1 MSILRT
7 TLLGCA
13 VVIVSASFGQILRTH
28 GGQTH
33 AGSVSGNVSA
43 QDVTKTVPNLIWV
56 TGAVVDPFD
65 GATKTGF
72 RPEVINLDGLTIG
85 DVLTLN
91 GVTIDANLIVQT
103 IEVTKV
109 TPYLKCTAFVT
120 GPGAGINTNFDSGLK
135 KATSADLGKKLVNL
149 AFGIPQDQVA
159 LGNRALLFSPPGTT
173 YTLYVTYVVRDA
185 NGRIGK
191 PITVKYI
198 VTVQVPARADI
209 LANIEYFSTVA
220 AGVTQKPKIDGLA
233 LKDLV
238 DALAIAD
245 DLGALIAFET
255 AVATYSIDF
264 PVLRDKMDTTGKY
277 DARFFHD
284 YMIDSDEEPIG
295 CLLVE
300 MANAALWH

>member
-13 VVIVSASFGQILRTH
+13 VVIVSGAFGQVLRTH
-28 GGQTH
+28 VGQTS
-33 AGSVSGNVSA
+33 GSVGGNVTA
-43 QDVTKTVPNLIWV
+43 QDFSLTVPNLIWV
-56 TGAVVDPFD
+56 PGAVLDPFD
-65 GATKTGF
+65 NVVKTGF
-72 RPEVINLDGLTIG
+72 RPEVINLDGLTIR
-85 DVLTLN
+85 DVLVAS

-103 IEVTKV
+103 IEVTKK
-109 TPYLKCTAFVT
+109 TPFWKCTAFVS

-135 KATSADLGKKLVNL
+135 KATSADLDKKLINL

-173 YTLYVTYVVRDA
+173 YTLYVTYVVRDV

-198 VTVQVPARADI
+198 VTVQIPSRADI

-233 LKDLV
+233 LKDLN

-264 PVLRDKMDTTGKY
+264 PVLRDKMDSTGKY
-277 DARFFHD
+277 DARFFHN